1 MGLFGKSAQQKR
13 IDELA
18 FEVGSLE
25 EVLAAERGRSR
36 EKGRLAAELLSE
48 RDAARIERDTAQRE
62 RDGYRAELQKYK
74 RGLSLGTQASVE
86 RRRFDKECREQVAD
100 RKAGR
105 GVFAPTH

>member
-25 EVLAAERGRSR
+25 EALAVEQKRSR
-36 EKGRLAAELLSE
+36 EKGRLASELLAE

-62 RDGYRAELQKYK
+62 RDGYRIDAIKFRALKSNLIPGGPKAKAK
-74 RGLSLGTQASVE
+74 RDAAAVGAGL
-86 RRRFDKECREQVAD
+86 
-100 RKAGR
+100 
-105 GVFAPTH
+105 